1 MRYGKI
7 GRSLVFT
14 LLILIIPLGALPAQQ
29 GNKPER
35 LEWFHQ
41 LGLGLFIH
49 WGVDSQIGSVISHS
63 LVGASDHYV
72 QQFFEEL
79 PKTFNPTRFDPD
91 EWARLAKLAGMK
103 YVVFTT
109 KHHSGFCMFDTK
121 TTDFSIMNTPYGEDV
136 TKQLVGAF
144 RKQGLAIGF
153 YFSPDDFH
161 FLHTQ
166 GITISRRHDEVYPV
180 NNPDLMQHDKDQI
193 TELLSNYGPIDIL
206 FIDGPAEGLREH
218 AWKLQPN
225 LVITR
230 GAMETPEIAPSTGQR
245 LPMETGVEPWEA
257 CFTMGTSWQFKP
269 THEQYQS
276 GTDLIELLVETRAK
290 GGNMLLNIGPEPSGL
305 ISPAQEGRLRELALW
320 NFINGESIY
329 RVRPWILTNEEN
341 VWFTRSQEGETVYA
355 IITHPDWKWGEEK
368 TITLESVQTSP
379 QSQISLLGQSGN
391 VLEYNPDTI
400 PATTWTSGNG
410 KLYITATRAQRI
422 YNDRTWPNPVVL
434 RITHARPAEGS
445 E

>member
-1 MRYGKI
+1 MRFGKMR
-7 GRSLVFT
+7 RSLVLV
-14 LLILIIPLGALPAQQ
+14 LLLLVMPLSQLPAQQ

-35 LEWFHQ
+35 LDWFHN

-63 LVGASDHYV
+63 LVGASDQYV
-72 QQFFEEL
+72 QKFFGEL

-109 KHHSGFCMFDTK
+109 KHHSGFCMFDTR
-121 TTDFSIMNTPYGEDV
+121 TTDFNIMNTPYGQDV
-136 TKQLVGAF
+136 TKQLVEAF

-166 GITISRRHDEVYPV
+166 GTTISRRRPEVYPV
-180 NNPDLMQHDKDQI
+180 NNSELMQHDKAQI
-193 TELLSNYGPIDIL
+193 RELLSHYGPIDIM
-206 FIDGPAEGLREH
+206 FIDGPAEGLREL
-218 AWKLQPN
+218 AWNLQPN

-230 GAMETPEIAPSTGQR
+230 GAMETPEIAPSTGQQ
-245 LPMETGVEPWEA
+245 LPMETSIAPWEA

-290 GGNMLLNIGPEPSGL
+290 GGNMLLNIGPEPDGE
-305 ISPAQEGRLRELALW
+305 ISPPQEHRLRELALW
-320 NFINGESIY
+320 NFVNGESIY
-329 RVRPWILTNEEN
+329 HVQPWVLTNEDN
-341 VWFTRSQEGETVYA
+341 IWFTRSQEDQTVYA
-355 IITHPDWKWGEEK
+355 IVIRPDWKWGEEK
-368 TITLESVQTSP
+368 TIALRSVNVTS
-379 QSQISLLGQSGN
+379 QSRVSVLGQNGE
-391 VLEYNPDTI
+391 VLEYNPDAT
-400 PATTWTSGNG
+400 PATSWTAGNG

-434 RITHARPAEGS
+434 KIIHATPAEGY